1 MLSLDPLWEM
11 LLPRDAEEPLDTVC
25 PEEPRL
31 IVPAP
36 EREVDPTE
44 ERETLLAPVRD
55 ALLRTEDPAKEDL
68 PAVAVGATL
77 ARGTCTEEERLAPM
91 PLLPPVAPPR
101 VVKLPSLR
109 PMASALENPLGRRG
123 PPYQ

>member
-1 MLSLDPLWEM
+1 MLLLEPLWEM
-11 LLPRDAEEPLDTVC
+11 LLPRDAEDPLETEF
-25 PEEPRL
+25 PEELRL
-31 IVPAP
+31 IVPVL
-36 EREVDPTE
+36 EREVDPTD

-55 ALLRTEDPAKEDL
+55 ALLRTDEPANEDL
-68 PAVAVGATL
+68 PAVAVGATF

-109 PMASALENPLGRRG
+109 PTASALENPLGRRG